1 MHGQTEQWEKCW
13 FGCVSNMKEY
23 PRKNQS
29 LKTLRES
36 YGDIF
41 LCFHIVRQAGDDGTV
56 TFYGKRKTV
65 LNKDCP
71 HILS

>member
-41 LCFHIVRQAGDDGTV
+41 CAFTLSGRLAMMGLLHFTGS
-56 TFYGKRKTV
+56 GK
-65 LNKDCP
+65 LY
-71 HILS
+71 